1 MFVPTLLPSN
11 PQICL
16 DPNRKTEL
24 DTIVSSGFQTVLVG
38 TVDCQTHLEGGNI
51 FQEVAKESLAFSLRL
66 NNIVCG
72 QKLRTSSSMPWE
84 NVVVQVTT
92 LQ

>member
-1 MFVPTLLPSN
+1 MLLPSN

-24 DTIVSSGFQTVLVG
+24 DTIVSSGFRTVLVG

-51 FQEVAKESLAFSLRL
+51 FQEIDSWLEQDSEGDLDRVME
-66 NNIVCG
+66 
-72 QKLRTSSSMPWE
+72 
-84 NVVVQVTT
+84 
-92 LQ
+92 